1 MKKTYQDFPA
11 SFVCLFFI
19 ISAVIICSRRI
30 DIIVNPQLWAEDG
43 AIWLSTIYNQGFWAG
58 FLAPQNGYYQTIS
71 RCSYGLGL
79 LFGLQYAPLV
89 ATVIAITIRCSI
101 VAFWMSKRFDF
112 IDIKY
117 RLLLTFYFLFM
128 PNLAEGYVN
137 ITNAHWYLSLY
148 LLSVLLAN
156 PASSFRGKFHDMSVL
171 LLSALSGPF
180 IIFIAPCLAI
190 KRYYERG
197 GIAASLKKIDL
208 FDIVLVICFFVQ
220 LFAILTTAT
229 GTRSTAALG
238 ASIFG
243 LFEILQNRVFLGSLF
258 DISLVLSWKPE
269 HITTIVFVLLNLAA
283 ILYFAFAGSW
293 RVKISIIFPVL
304 MLSFALAKPMISNTQ
319 PQWPPMI
326 NTAEGE
332 RYFYVPDIFY
342 FAFLLLIVSNLRNSK
357 KIENFIL
364 LSVTV
369 IFLYIFPNYFFIYP
383 HPNFHYKE
391 QIIQFE
397 KLPSG
402 GKMDIAITP
411 PGWYMHLIKK

>member
-1 MKKTYQDFPA
+1 MKKIYQDFPA

-43 AIWLSTIYNQGFWAG
+43 AIWLSTIYNQGFWVG
-58 FLAPQNGYYQTIS
+58 FWDPQNGYYQTIS

-79 LFGLQYAPLV
+79 LFGLQHAPLV

-101 VAFWMSKRFDF
+101 VTFWMSKRFDF

-117 RLLLTFYFLFM
+117 RVLLTFYFLLM
-128 PNLAEGYVN
+128 PNIDEGYVN

-148 LLSVLLAN
+148 LMSVLLAKQ
-156 PASSFRGKFHDMSVL
+156 ASSFAGKFHDISVL
-171 LLSALSGPF
+171 LFSALSGPF
-180 IIFIAPCLAI
+180 VVFIIPCLAI

-197 GIAASLKKIDL
+197 GIAASLKKVNL
-208 FDIVLVICFFVQ
+208 FDIIMVLCFCVQ
-220 LFAILTTAT
+220 FIAILITSA
-229 GTRSTAALG
+229 GTRSAAPLG

-243 LFEILQNRVFLGSLF
+243 LFEILQNRVFLGSFF
-258 DISLVLSWKPE
+258 DLSLVLSWEPGQVA
-269 HITTIVFVLLNLAA
+269 TIIFVLSNLAA

-326 NTAEGE
+326 NTAGGG

-342 FAFLLLIVSNLRNSK
+342 FAFLLLVVSNLRNSK

-402 GKMDIAITP
+402 EKMDIAITP

>member
-43 AIWLSTIYNQGFWAG
+43 AIWLSTIYNQGFWTG
-58 FLAPQNGYYQTIS
+58 ILSPQNGYYQSIS

-89 ATVIAITIRCSI
+89 ANVIAIAIRCSLA
-101 VAFWMSKRFDF
+101 AFWVSKRFDF
-112 IDIKY
+112 IDMKY
-117 RLLLTFYFLFM
+117 RVLLTFYFLLM

-156 PASSFRGKFHDMSVL
+156 PASSFGGKFHDMLVL

-180 IIFIAPCLAI
+180 VIFITPCLAI

-197 GIAASLKKIDL
+197 GILAGLKKVNL
-208 FDIVLVICFFVQ
+208 FDIVMVLCFCVQ
-220 LFAILTTAT
+220 FIAILTTSA
-229 GTRSTAALG
+229 GTRSPAPLG

-243 LFEILQNRVFLGSLF
+243 LFEILQNRVFLASFFDLSL
-258 DISLVLSWKPE
+258 ILSWKPG
-269 HITTIVFVLLNLAA
+269 HVAIIIFVLSNLAA
-283 ILYFAFAGSW
+283 ILYFAFVGNW
-293 RVKISIIFPVL
+293 RVKISILFPVL
-304 MLSFALAKPMISNTQ
+304 MLSFALAKPMISDTQ

-326 NTAEGE
+326 NTAGGE
-332 RYFYVPDIFY
+332 RYFYLPNIFY
-342 FAFLLLIVSNLRNSK
+342 FSFLLLIVSHLRNFK
-357 KIENFIL
+357 KTENFIF
-364 LSVTV
+364 LSVAV
-369 IFLYIFPNYFFIYP
+369 IFLYICPKYFFIYP
-383 HPNFHYKE
+383 HANLHYKE
-391 QIIQFE
+391 QIIRFE
-397 KLPSG
+397 QLPSG
-402 GKMDIAITP
+402 EKMDIAITP
-411 PGWYMHLIKK
+411 PGWYMRLNKK